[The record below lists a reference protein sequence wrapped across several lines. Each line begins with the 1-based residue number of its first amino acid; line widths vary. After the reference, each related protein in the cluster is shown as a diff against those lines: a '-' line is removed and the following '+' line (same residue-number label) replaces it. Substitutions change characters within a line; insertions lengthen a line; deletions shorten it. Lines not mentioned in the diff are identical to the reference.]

1 MNIYYIIAVIV
12 AVSILIGGIRRGW
25 ENGFA
30 AECNVFV
37 SLLLAFLTV
46 RLLADI
52 TAGWRE
58 QNLSGIATG
67 LVLAGLLAV
76 FYRIYHMFFSMIAL
90 LTRLPLIST
99 IDSFLGIVIGFA
111 EGFIILYFLEYILRH
126 YLL

>member
-1 MNIYYIIAVIV
+1 MNIYYIIAVIA

-25 ENGFA
+25 RNGFT

-37 SLLLAFLTV
+37 SLLLAFYTV
-46 RLLADI
+46 KLLAGI

-58 QNLSGIATG
+58 QNLSDIAAG

-76 FYRIYHMFFSMIAL
+76 FYKIYHMLFSMISL
-90 LTRLPLIST
+90 LTKLPLIST
-99 IDSFLGIVIGFA
+99 VDSFLGIVIGFA
-111 EGFIILYFLEYILRH
+111 EGFIILYCLEYILRH